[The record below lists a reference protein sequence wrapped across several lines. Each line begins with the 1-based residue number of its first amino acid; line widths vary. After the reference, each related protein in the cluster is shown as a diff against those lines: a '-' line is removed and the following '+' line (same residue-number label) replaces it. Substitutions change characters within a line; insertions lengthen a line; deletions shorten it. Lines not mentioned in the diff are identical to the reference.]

1 MSLTKAMFIVMAMVY
16 PLSWLATAFDGNKK
30 RNLSKTKDLKAII
43 LILIIFVIIFVFAG
57 CRHVSGSAIDEYAYR
72 NRVISYRSLSF
83 GEALKN
89 IEWLSAIPTWIM
101 SQITRNSQSII
112 IFDSL
117 VTYSLFVYCIKKY
130 CDNFELGILL
140 MFLLNLVNLSFNAM
154 QQVEA
159 ASVLMLGIPYLYK
172 KDFKKYLLI
181 VILASLIHI
190 SSIVMLALYFI
201 ANIKPW
207 SFKFIG
213 VSVLFIFLMMI
224 FNTVS
229 VPIFNALGIYDNYID
244 VLKAG
249 GGVKAITVIVAF
261 IPIGMALAFKKYLPE
276 DDREMNCL
284 TNMVMI
290 YAMIYLVASQQRFI
304 GRFAIFLLPWL
315 IPFYCKLITYLR
327 KERLSV
333 IIYYVLL
340 IGYGATTIYFTS
352 SLKYELMLGG

>member
-1 MSLTKAMFIVMAMVY
+1 MFIVIAIVY
-16 PLSWLATAFDGNKK
+16 PLSWLATAFDGNKN
-30 RNLSKTKDLKAII
+30 RNLSKTKDWKAIF

-57 CRHVSGSAIDEYAYR
+57 YRHISSDLIDEYVYR
-72 NRVISYRSLSF
+72 NRVLNYRKLSF
-83 GEALKN
+83 AEVLKTV
-89 IEWLSAIPTWIM
+89 EWLSAIPTWIL
-101 SQITRNSQSII
+101 SNTTQNTQSII
-112 IFDSL
+112 ILDSF
-117 VTYSLFVYCIKKY
+117 VTYFFLIYCIKKY

-140 MFLLNLVNLSFNAM
+140 MFLLNLVNFSFNVM

-159 ASVLMLGIPYLYK
+159 AAVLMLAIPYLYK

-181 VILASLIHI
+181 VILATMIHT
-190 SSIVMLALYFI
+190 SSIIMLVLYFI

-207 SFKFIG
+207 SFKFVGI
-213 VSVLFIFLMMI
+213 SVLFIVLMMA

-229 VPIFNALGIYDNYID
+229 VPIFNALGIYDNYLD
-244 VLKAG
+244 VIRSG
-249 GGVKAITVIVAF
+249 GGVKVITVVVAF
-261 IPIGMALAFKKYLPE
+261 IPIGMAFVFKKYLPE

-284 TNMVMI
+284 TNMAMI

-315 IPFYCKLITYLR
+315 IPFYCKMITYLR
-327 KERLSV
+327 KERLS
-333 IIYYVLL
+333 IIAYYVLL